1 MRAPTRWNPR
11 RARWFP
17 TEGKPERSP
26 DVTKWVGFFALVFT
40 ALALVPGGA
49 HLFSLLNKIDM
60 PQEHYFVAQSIYRG
74 WWLMALI
81 LIPAMLL
88 DLMYA
93 IMLAGERPAFYLAL
107 AGCICLASTLA
118 IFFAY
123 TQPANAATENWTIVR
138 SNWEELRTQW
148 EYSHAVNAML
158 TFAAFCL
165 IALASLVWERPR

>member
-1 MRAPTRWNPR
+1 M
-11 RARWFP
+11 
-17 TEGKPERSP
+17 
-26 DVTKWVGFFALVFT
+26 KWVGFFALVFT

-88 DLMYA
+88 DLA
-93 IMLAGERPAFYLAL
+93 FAVVLRGQWPAFAL
-107 AGCICLASTLA
+107 AVAGCLCLAATLA
-118 IFFAY
+118 IFFAFTY
-123 TQPANAATENWTIVR
+123 PANVATENWTTVP
-138 SNWEELRTQW
+138 SNWQELRTQW
-148 EYSHAVNAML
+148 EYSHAVNAVL

-165 IALASLVWERPR
+165 IALASLAWERPR